1 MKGSEHL
8 FPQGCLEGRRLGKQ
22 SDYAAREGGVGLEFM
37 SGHSVGAG
45 PKALRP
51 RTQVSVFTIPA
62 CKRELRMRATMAKA
76 IINIHLPSNYPF
88 SSRLDRT
95 VLPRK

>member
-1 MKGSEHL
+1 MKGSGRL
-8 FPQGCLEGRRLGKQ
+8 FPQGCLEARRLGKR
-22 SDYAAREGGVGLEFM
+22 SHYAARVGEVGLEFM
-37 SGHSVGAG
+37 SRHLVGAE

-51 RTQVSVFTIPA
+51 RTRVSFFTRPA
-62 CKRELRMRATMAKA
+62 CERELRMRATMSKA
-76 IINIHLPSNYPF
+76 IINIHFPSNYPF